1 MDSQEMPNK
10 RRKKSSQKFAFAF
23 AMLSGFCITKAL
35 NANWVEFFWF
45 EDENADNAKNCLQ
58 KLSLFFKNN

>member
-1 MDSQEMPNK
+1 MFIPFPSGDWMDSQEMPNK

-35 NANWVEFFWF
+35 NAN
-45 EDENADNAKNCLQ
+45 
-58 KLSLFFKNN
+58 